1 MSHLTAWRTYFSNKK
16 PVLYE
21 NVFSNLFSRGVDFL
35 CVITYSLSMESRPRE
50 IIYYEDRKG
59 TYPAFEWLEKLKD
72 KKTRVIIKGR
82 IRRLEDGNLGL
93 TRSIGQGLIE
103 LKIDYGP
110 GYRVY
115 LGFDGDT
122 IIVVLATGDKSTQ
135 SKDIESARTRWR
147 DYKERKK

>member
-1 MSHLTAWRTYFSNKK
+1 
-16 PVLYE
+16 
-21 NVFSNLFSRGVDFL
+21 
-35 CVITYSLSMESRPRE
+35 MEPKPRE
-50 IIYYEDRKG
+50 IIYFEDSNG
-59 TYPAFEWLEKLKD
+59 NQPAYDWVEKLKD

-82 IRRLEDGNLGL
+82 IRRLEEGNLGY
-93 TRSIGQGLIE
+93 TRSVGQGLIE

-122 IIVVLATGDKSTQ
+122 IIVILAGGDKSSQ
-135 SKDIESARTRWR
+135 SKDIETAKARWS